1 MYSIGTQV
9 LLSLVTIGLW
19 GTSPILSRL
28 FTDMVNTRVFLI
40 MNAFIQGTST
50 CVINSI
56 IYRKEG
62 LWREVGR
69 KMFLEAEWKRWVII
83 LCNGVFCLSVPFIL
97 YSNLIS
103 NTRSVA
109 VIVCTTWYGAPIIT
123 SLLGWW
129 VLGQKISMLQG
140 GGMVLCIGGV
150 VMMNVE
156 TIKDEEQQ
164 ALL

>member
-9 LLSLVTIGLW
+9 LLSLVTIVLW
-19 GTSPILSRL
+19 GISTILSRL

-40 MNAFIQGTST
+40 MNAFIQSTAT
-50 CVINSI
+50 CVINSV
-56 IYRKEG
+56 IYRNEG

-69 KMFLEAEWKRWVII
+69 EMFIKAEWKRWVII
-83 LCNGVFCLSVPFIL
+83 LSNGIFCLSVPFIL
-97 YSNLIS
+97 YNNLVS

-129 VLGQKISMLQG
+129 VLGQKITMLQG
-140 GGMVLCIGGV
+140 GGMLLCIGGV

-156 TIKDEEQQ
+156 VIRDEEQQ